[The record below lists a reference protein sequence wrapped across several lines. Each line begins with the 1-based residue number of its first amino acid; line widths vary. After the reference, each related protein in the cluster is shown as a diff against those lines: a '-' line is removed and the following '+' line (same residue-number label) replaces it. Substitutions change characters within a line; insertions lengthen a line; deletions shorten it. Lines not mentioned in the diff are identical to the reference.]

1 MDSLASSSF
10 IWVHSK
16 TLLDNDGATF
26 AGAAFAVP
34 ALALIGALAVA
45 CFVKVYGAVF
55 LGTGRSEHT
64 VHAHESPPSMLV
76 PMGVFVIA
84 CFSIGLA
91 PRLLVPTL
99 GQAVSAWAPSVAD
112 AGGRLGTLAP
122 LGWISVTGML
132 LIASLLLTGALLRL
146 RLHANLVATGTT
158 WGCGYVKPT
167 ARMQYTSS
175 SFAQMLVG
183 LFAWALR
190 PRTHEPRVVSAFPTS
205 TRFPQSCV
213 WTRCSMKRCCRPS
226 DSGPGYLLD
235 FECFS
240 GEASRPTCCTFSSH

>member
-1 MDSLASSSF
+1 MD
-10 IWVHSK
+10 
-16 TLLDNDGATF
+16 
-26 AGAAFAVP
+26 
-34 ALALIGALAVA
+34 
-45 CFVKVYGAVF
+45 
-55 LGTGRSEHT
+55 
-64 VHAHESPPSMLV
+64 AHESPPSMLV
-76 PMGVFVIA
+76 PLGVLVIA

-112 AGGRLGTLAP
+112 AGERLGTLAP

-132 LIASLLLTGALLRL
+132 LIASLLLTGAVLRL
-146 RLHANLVATGTT
+146 RLHANLVVTGTT

-205 TRFPQSCV
+205 TDFHSHVLDPVLDEAVLPTVRF
-213 WTRCSMKRCCRPS
+213 WAWLFTRFRVFQR
-226 DSGPGYLLD
+226 GNIQAYLLYI
-235 FECFS
+235 FLVLIVLLLW
-240 GEASRPTCCTFSSH
+240 R